1 MPFWSTWVIILLL
14 FSIATNIELLSKDIN
29 KKENMSANSI
39 NDIEMD
45 HFGSGIDYLATT
57 CIGPCIGSHVL
68 LDNNQHIF
76 IEHRSSVYLPPSINL
91 ATVRLYFQN
100 VAKHV
105 SDLLPTSS
113 IT

>member
-1 MPFWSTWVIILLL
+1 MCTLIILLL
-14 FSIATNIELLSKDIN
+14 FSIATNIEPLSKDIN

-39 NDIEMD
+39 NDIKMD
-45 HFGSGIDYLATT
+45 HFGSGVDYLATT
-57 CIGPCIGSHVL
+57 GLGPCIGFFVV

-76 IEHRSSVYLPPSINL
+76 TEHRYSIYIPPLINL
-91 ATVRLYFQN
+91 ATLHLCFQN